1 MGTFVTKSDLG
12 IGTIVGSAVFNIF
25 GVISVCGLFS
35 GQKIPLDWYPI
46 TRDCLYYGFT
56 VIVLSIVL
64 IDGSV
69 FWWEA
74 MIMVIFYFGYV
85 TIMTLNNR
93 IERWAHSVLKNVKKR
108 VYPTSSG
115 SGGGA
120 NNESSVSTVSN
131 NIALQVPNESTPL
144 HTSASKSTQVT
155 LHTDSENDNKPSE
168 ANGHHLDVENPTED
182 EGDCNEED
190 PGYPWHLPKG
200 GILAKIWWLLFLPVN
215 ILYFLSIPDV
225 RRDHCVKFFPFSF
238 IMCMVWI
245 GAISYELT
253 WLITV
258 IGYTINVPDTVMGLS
273 FLAVGTSIPEVFSS
287 LIVAKQV

>member
-74 MIMVIFYFGYV
+74 LIMVTFYFGYV
-85 TIMTLNNR
+85 TIMTLNVR
-93 IERWAHSVLKNVKKR
+93 IERWAHSVMKNVKKR
-108 VYPTSSG
+108 VYPT
-115 SGGGA
+115 A
-120 NNESSVSTVSN
+120 AAENNSVSTVSN

-155 LHTDSENDNKPSE
+155 MNNDSTDAGGGDKAE
-168 ANGHHLDVENPTED
+168 ANGHHLDVENAAEVDEAED
-182 EGDCNEED
+182 DP
-190 PGYPWHLPKG
+190 PGYPWHPPD
-200 GILAKIWWLLFLPVN
+200 GILAKIWWLCFLPVN
-215 ILYFLSIPDV
+215 LLFFLSIPDV
-225 RRDHCVKFFPFSF
+225 RRSHCVKFFPISF

-287 LIVAKQV
+287 LIVAKQVLIFLY